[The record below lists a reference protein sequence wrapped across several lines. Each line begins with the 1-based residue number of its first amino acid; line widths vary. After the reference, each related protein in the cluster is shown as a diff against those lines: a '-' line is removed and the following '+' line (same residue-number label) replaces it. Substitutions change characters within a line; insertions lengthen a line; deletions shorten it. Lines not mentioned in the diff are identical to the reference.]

1 MNKFYTAQEV
11 ADKLKIK
18 KTTVY
23 ELIKRGELVS
33 SKVGK
38 QLRISEEQLDQYVH
52 GTVQETAALPTDID
66 FLPESSLLKRDYLLY
81 SNGLILCGQTSPA
94 LELLCSQMAVHPK
107 GMPVLQSHM
116 NTYNGLYS
124 LYFGKA
130 HVAAASLPLEN
141 IPALVP
147 GTALAVIH
155 LYEFPLGIYVQK
167 GNPKGIHGLQDLT
180 RADVILAN
188 REKGSTRR
196 MYLDKAL
203 TDAGIL
209 ASDISGYRKEL
220 VSDLSTAAA
229 VGSGKA
235 DAALGEEYV
244 ARQSPVLDFLPL
256 INMPMYLV
264 TERASLN
271 KPGFSALLDIVR
283 SEDFRTG
290 IQGQTGYDTGRIGEI
305 TYLK

>member
-23 ELIKRGELVS
+23 ELIKRGELAS
-33 SKVGK
+33 SKIGK
-38 QLRISEEQLDQYVH
+38 QLRISEEQLEHYLH
-52 GTVQETAALPTDID
+52 GSTQETGTLPHDMD

-81 SNGLILCGQTSPA
+81 SNGLILSGQTSPA

-124 LYFGKA
+124 LYFGKV
-130 HVAAASLPLEN
+130 HIAAASLPLEQ
-141 IPALVP
+141 IRALVP
-147 GTALAVIH
+147 GTALAAVC
-155 LYEFPLGIYVQK
+155 LYEFSLGLYVQK
-167 GNPKGIHGLQDLT
+167 GNPKSIRRLQDLT

-188 REKGSTRR
+188 REKGSIRR
-196 MYLDKAL
+196 IYLDKEL
-203 TDAGIL
+203 KKEKIL
-209 ASDISGYRKEL
+209 AADISGYRKEL

-229 VGSGKA
+229 VGSGTA

-244 ARQSPVLDFLPL
+244 ARQSPNLDFLPL
-256 INMPMYLV
+256 TTMPMYLV
-264 TERASLN
+264 AEEASLS
-271 KPGFSALLDIVR
+271 KPGFTAMLEIVK

-290 IQGQTGYDTGRIGEI
+290 IHGQTGYDIKHTGEV
-305 TYLK
+305 TYL

>member
-107 GMPVLQSHM
+107 GLPVLQSHM

-147 GTALAVIH
+147 GIALAVIH